1 MHAYVYMCI
10 RVLYTYI
17 QLITYTYTKNKHREG
32 ERERETEM
40 KTEVYRSCF
49 YSCIYGN
56 IEHDEDH
63 EPFFSR
69 SLVEALQW
77 LSKSEPVKALRQLVE
92 WTTWQLILPA
102 CTTNSV
108 SACEGKSEAR
118 LHVDPRWDSRSQAK
132 L

>member
-1 MHAYVYMCI
+1 MYICVYVC
-10 RVLYTYI
+10 YI
-17 QLITYTYTKNKHREG
+17 HIYNSLHTHIQKINIER

-118 LHVDPRWDSRSQAK
+118 LHVDPRWDSRSQAN